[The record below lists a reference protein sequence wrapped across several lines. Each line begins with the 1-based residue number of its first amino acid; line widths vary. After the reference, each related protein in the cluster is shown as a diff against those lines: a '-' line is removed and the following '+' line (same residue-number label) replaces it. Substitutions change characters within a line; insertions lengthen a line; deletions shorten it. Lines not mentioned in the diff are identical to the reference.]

1 MPSQHPRTKQ
11 GDTGMKKLIGLASA
25 ALVISFVMNA
35 SASASPSCVSQDKK
49 PFELAGDTIQWAMT
63 ISPGADCIQGVRW
76 SYMQIFDVSVVN
88 APKNGKIVMEGIGFR
103 YYADPQFKG
112 TDSFTLAVTGMNKKN
127 PGRSYVQIE
136 VKPRPPIQVS
146 LVR

>member
-1 MPSQHPRTKQ
+1 MIRLVARSSVA
-11 GDTGMKKLIGLASA
+11 I
-25 ALVISFVMNA
+25 VISFA
-35 SASASPSCVSQDKK
+35 LHATASASPSCVSQDKQ

-76 SYMQIFDVSVVN
+76 SYMQIYDVSVV
-88 APKNGKIVMEGIGFR
+88 AQPKSGKIVMEGIGFR
-103 YYADPQFKG
+103 YYADPKFQG

-136 VKPRPPIQVS
+136 VKPRPVMQVS
-146 LVR
+146 LAR

>member
-1 MPSQHPRTKQ
+1 MRFVARLSTA
-11 GDTGMKKLIGLASA
+11 I
-25 ALVISFVMNA
+25 VISLLSVAANA
-35 SASASPSCVSQDKK
+35 SPTCVSQDKR

-63 ISPGADCIQGVRW
+63 ISPGANCIQGVRW
-76 SYMQIFDVSVVN
+76 SYMQIYDVSVVT

-136 VKPRPPIQVS
+136 VKPQPTMQVS
-146 LVR
+146 LAR

>member
-1 MPSQHPRTKQ
+1 MMRLVART
-11 GDTGMKKLIGLASA
+11 SA
-25 ALVISFVMNA
+25 IVISLVL
-35 SASASPSCVSQDKK
+35 SASAGASPTCVSQDKQ

-63 ISPGADCIQGVRW
+63 IAPGGDCIQGVRW
-76 SYMQIFDVSVVN
+76 SYMQIYDVSVVT

-103 YYADPQFKG
+103 YYADPKFQG

-136 VKPRPPIQVS
+136 VKPRSAMRVS
-146 LVR
+146 LAR